1 MKSKK
6 EYSTTKISQ
15 AKMNS
20 STNNTQLNSPNLTKP
35 KHKTKEVCQKYF
47 MELRSGFT
55 IKKEYCL
62 RKTKTCSPKTGG
74 KYKDQHMLVT
84 SCPQQLK
91 HIKKS
96 DGSYPIEKSLGQ
108 RCVTT
113 TDVPYHQ
120 RIEEV
125 SACLRTYNDQ
135 FVSFICEDED
145 FEIYI
150 EDVGKK
156 QKKDKVLLRF
166 YNSQVPSNETGDGI
180 DGEMV
185 MVSLSP
191 TKGKDLWVY
200 AIKEE
205 LSVKLQKCEEPSPDK
220 AFFLLHRMSS
230 QSVQFE
236 CRSNP
241 GVFIGVKDNHLALVK
256 VEGQTENLCR
266 ENTIFKL
273 S

>member
-62 RKTKTCSPKTGG
+62 RKTKTCSPKT
-74 KYKDQHMLVT
+74 
-84 SCPQQLK
+84 
-91 HIKKS
+91 
-96 DGSYPIEKSLGQ
+96 
-108 RCVTT
+108 
-113 TDVPYHQ
+113 
-120 RIEEV
+120 EV